1 MSNKNEKKSNVWL
14 WILAVLVLI
23 ALVVVLILH
32 PWNRSEGD
40 AADTPAVTATAAPAE
55 TGTVESNSSLGEADQ
70 AAAEAATGEQQ
81 STTIEDKSGLIE
93 SIRVQDTLDTE
104 GGKEVVYS
112 IHLNGNASLTDI
124 RHAIYMSTRPIT
136 AWLFCGWSLIR
147 SISRSLMLREMPAI
161 R

>member
-70 AAAEAATGEQQ
+70 ERRLPV
-81 STTIEDKSGLIE
+81 S
-93 SIRVQDTLDTE
+93 
-104 GGKEVVYS
+104 
-112 IHLNGNASLTDI
+112 
-124 RHAIYMSTRPIT
+124 
-136 AWLFCGWSLIR
+136 
-147 SISRSLMLREMPAI
+147 SRAQRLKTSQA
-161 R
+161 